1 MEFQDKCPNCGHPRR
16 EGESFCS
23 NCGKPF
29 EESKPE
35 GPPPE
40 RPPEQPSMA
49 PPPSPEREYVAWE
62 DRENTGF
69 FGGLWQTWKESVFY
83 PNRFFSALPLKGGI
97 GSPLLY
103 ALIVGWLGIAV
114 SQIYGLL
121 WSGAWMGMM
130 SHYMSEAEFL
140 FGAGIHAFQTL
151 AILIATLVIFTIG
164 LFISSGILHLLFM
177 IFGWANR
184 DFEAT
189 FRAIAYSQGAM
200 IWCIIPFCGS
210 MIGWIWG
217 IVLAIIGLKHMQ
229 KTTAGRAAVVY
240 FLPIIVCCCLGIILA
255 TIIAVT
261 LTGFMQEVMESGR
274 YY

>member
-1 MEFQDKCPNCGHPRR
+1 M
-16 EGESFCS
+16 
-23 NCGKPF
+23 
-29 EESKPE
+29 
-35 GPPPE
+35 
-40 RPPEQPSMA
+40 
-49 PPPSPEREYVAWE
+49 AWE

-83 PNRFFSALPLKGGI
+83 PNKFFSALPHQGGI

-103 ALIVGWLGIAV
+103 ALIVGWLGVVV

-130 SHYMSEAEFL
+130 SHYVSEAEFL
-140 FGAGIHAFQTL
+140 FGTGIHAFQTL
-151 AILIATLVIFTIG
+151 AILIVAPVFLIIG
-164 LFISSGILHLLFM
+164 LFISSGILHLIFM

-189 FRAIAYSQGAM
+189 FRAIAYSEGAM
-200 IWCIIPFCGS
+200 IWCIIPFCGGI
-210 MIGWIWG
+210 IGWIWG

-229 KTTAGRAAVVY
+229 KTSGGKAALVF
-240 FLPIIVCCCLGIILA
+240 FLPGILCCCLIIILA
-255 TIIAVT
+255 MIFGVA
-261 LTGFMQEVMESGR
+261 LSGFIREMIGNGS